1 MSKCTLSVVN
11 AAWPKP
17 KQPRLEGRSTRSI
30 NNSSP
35 SVSNTQDAFYR
46 YALRFP
52 FRKTH
57 LIANSLLILFWIRI
71 GNCLGRL
78 RPDRRPESLHG
89 RSSNPTGRLRLVKH
103 CDRLVQTLW
112 DGLSS
117 QLATPAA
124 GFVIDVIVTAIINLR
139 QTARIVVVVPTAIPT
154 TAPPPAKF
162 STQPRFQRMIDA
174 TSS

>member
-1 MSKCTLSVVN
+1 M
-11 AAWPKP
+11 
-17 KQPRLEGRSTRSI
+17 RSTGI
-30 NNSSP
+30 QYLIFLFLNNIFSY
-35 SVSNTQDAFYR
+35 Q
-46 YALRFP
+46 
-52 FRKTH
+52 
-57 LIANSLLILFWIRI
+57 ILFLHPS

-78 RPDRRPESLHG
+78 RPDRRPKSLHG

-117 QLATPAA
+117 QLTTPAA
-124 GFVIDVIVTAIINLR
+124 GFVGIDVNVTAIILLR
-139 QTARIVVVVPTAIPT
+139 KTARIVFVVVPTAAAIPA

-174 TSS
+174 TSI